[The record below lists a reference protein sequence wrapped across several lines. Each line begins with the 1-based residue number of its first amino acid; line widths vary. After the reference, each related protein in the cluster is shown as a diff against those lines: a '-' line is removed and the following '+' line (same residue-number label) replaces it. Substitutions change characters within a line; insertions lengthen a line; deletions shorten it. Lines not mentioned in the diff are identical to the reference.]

1 MDVLVE
7 EFNETEWQRSHA
19 LARLLFESGDI
30 KMLGKQVRSFLKE
43 GTTQGGD
50 AEHDGT
56 SEAWRSLRLV
66 RDKFPWLKSP
76 CHQPP
81 VIWLRVGLML
91 QSEGAVLSN
100 SFLVSYAEWRR
111 ACATERGA
119 TKVRYRNGSTLK
131 IWPLDYFLLGRNL
144 GIEIPSDGEVSLLHE
159 REAKGGHKDRTLS
172 DVVGRHNLPVIKEC
186 VLDAVVR
193 KKIDGLTKEMD
204 RERYICHLTRNEL
217 AHELQEQYP
226 HMCEIGYHVI
236 VRAVGKFVACG
247 RPRRR

>member
-7 EFNETEWQRSHA
+7 EFNETKWQRSDA

-30 KMLGKQVRSFLKE
+30 KMLAKRVRSFLKE
-43 GTTQGGD
+43 GSTK
-50 AEHDGT
+50 EVEIERDGT
-56 SEAWRSLRLV
+56 SETWRSLGV
-66 RDKFPWLKSP
+66 FRDKCPWLKTP

-81 VIWLRVGLML
+81 VVWLRVGLML

-100 SFLVSYAEWRR
+100 SFIVSYAEWRR
-111 ACATERGA
+111 VCATERGA
-119 TKVRYRNGSTLK
+119 TKVRYRSGSTLK

-144 GIEIPSDGEVSLLHE
+144 GIDIPWDGEVSLLHE
-159 REAKGGHKDRTLS
+159 REAKGGNKNRTLS

-186 VLDAVVR
+186 VIDAVVR
-193 KKIDGLTKEMD
+193 KKIDGLTKEID

-217 AHELQEQYP
+217 AYELQERYP
-226 HMCEIGYHVI
+226 QMSEIGFHVI
-236 VRAVGKFVACG
+236 VRSVGKFVACG